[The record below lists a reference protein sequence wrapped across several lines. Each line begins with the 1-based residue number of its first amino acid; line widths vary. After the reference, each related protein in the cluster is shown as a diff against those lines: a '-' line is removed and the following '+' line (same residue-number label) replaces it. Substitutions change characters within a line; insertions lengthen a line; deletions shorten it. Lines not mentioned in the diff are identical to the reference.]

1 MLTPRGCELPEVSHK
16 GSRARHSTP
25 EPTPSAHSRTT
36 SRGRRPVWGEA
47 GRPSEGGLTRM
58 EKCHS
63 THVKHHYYKYES
75 SLAYLLDTRRTVSP
89 NLPGHIIRITWND
102 CYHGFLDQAWLT
114 GCQGSSV
121 LDRPLQLGVSRG
133 RWENCCSDH
142 REGLG
147 SPRQPRFWALV
158 SPPVLWG
165 GDDHNCPFSLVV
177 WSRG

>member
-1 MLTPRGCELPEVSHK
+1 MAVSCPRTHTGFK
-16 GSRARHSTP
+16 RTGSTP
-25 EPTPSAHSRTT
+25 QPTPTAHSHTT

-47 GRPSEGGLTRM
+47 GRPSEGGLRCM

-63 THVKHHYYKYES
+63 THIKHHNYKYGS
-75 SLAYLLDTRRTVSP
+75 SLAYLLDTHRTMSP
-89 NLPGHIIRITWND
+89 NLPGHVIRMECLLPWFPRPGLAD
-102 CYHGFLDQAWLT
+102 RS
-114 GCQGSSV
+114 QGSCV
-121 LDRPLQLGVSRG
+121 LDLPLQLGVSRG

-165 GDDHNCPFSLVV
+165 
-177 WSRG
+177 R